1 MPRILDKVGH
11 FGPDICTTWHSFSMW
26 NESFFLPW
34 AKKFY
39 KAHQSPVY
47 LIPLIRVSRNALDVS
62 YGWHIC
68 NMTSQMVLNLA

>member
-34 AKKFY
+34 AKNSIR
-39 KAHQSPVY
+39 HTNHLCTSY
-47 LIPLIRVSRNALDVS
+47 LSSGCQGMLWMCLTAGIFAI
-62 YGWHIC
+62 
-68 NMTSQMVLNLA
+68 